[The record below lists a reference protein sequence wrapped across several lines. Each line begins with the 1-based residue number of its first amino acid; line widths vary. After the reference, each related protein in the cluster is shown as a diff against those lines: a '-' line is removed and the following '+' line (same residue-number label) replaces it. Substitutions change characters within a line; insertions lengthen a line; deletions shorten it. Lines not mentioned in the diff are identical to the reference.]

1 MIEQHLE
8 ESKQQISDLADKILL
23 NDEDLE
29 IDNRMF
35 ASLRQKTENIILSDY
50 LIEKANERL
59 ENLEVFISD
68 ESEVEKYKN
77 DLISFIQDLLR
88 EKL

>member
-8 ESKQQISDLADKILL
+8 ESKNQIRALADKILL

-35 ASLRQKTENIILSDY
+35 SALRQKIENMILSDS
-50 LIEKANERL
+50 LIEKANERI
-59 ENLEVFISD
+59 EHLEVFISD
-68 ESEVEKYKN
+68 ELKVEKYKRE
-77 DLISFIQDLLR
+77 LISFIHDLLR